1 MSSNKAEP
9 LSVNCLAMFIK
20 HVKQVG
26 NALRASEKFRQ
37 SKNIKSPPHAASKFI
52 STK

>member
-20 HVKQVG
+20 HVKQVE

-37 SKNIKSPPHAASKFI
+37 SKKIKLSSHAASTFI